1 MYEQRTNHAN
11 TDQVRCLRILNAVC
25 NVRYFR
31 KKYCSLR
38 ARFFADRWTLAEDND
53 ESTVGNVGRKQ
64 FRKDYVGK
72 GLRHQRRIV
81 GGENAVLGVS

>member
-1 MYEQRTNHAN
+1 M
-11 TDQVRCLRILNAVC
+11 L
-25 NVRYFR
+25 
-31 KKYCSLR
+31 
-38 ARFFADRWTLAEDND
+38 FAESTFIEVRWTLAEDND
-53 ESTVGNVGRKQ
+53 ESTVRNVGRKQ